1 MATTEDIKNSL
12 EGVRGKLDDPIL
24 KQRFAAFSKN
34 LQFTC
39 TDLGTSFVM
48 RIENGEMKS
57 LAEGNTENPDIHV
70 TVESEVLMN
79 ILNKKINPM
88 MAYTTGKL
96 KVKGTLTDLLKL
108 QKLL

>member
-12 EGVRGKLDDPIL
+12 DGVRARLDDPKL

-34 LQFTC
+34 LQFTF
-39 TDLGTSFVM
+39 TDLDTSFVM

-57 LAEGNTENPDIHV
+57 LAEGSTESPDIHV

-79 ILNKKINPM
+79 ILSKKINPM
-88 MAYTTGKL
+88 RAYTTGKL